1 MKRVLLML
9 VALFFCLSL
18 GACGLYS
25 DEQLEAIREEAYQQ
39 GLEETLEKSEEEY
52 QEFLRQY
59 EIEMQEELRE
69 LQRDAAEKREAAEE
83 AEEEAPVSDDVE
95 ASSEEPEAPESSSSS
110 ETSSESVSAYNGA
123 NPDGIANSATMVY
136 VTDYGEKYHSYGCQ
150 YLAVSCHGMTLY
162 QAKQAGYTACS
173 VCDPP
178 A

>member
-9 VALFFCLSL
+9 VVLAFCLTL

-39 GLEETLEKSEEEY
+39 GLEEILEKSGEEY

-69 LQRDAAEKREAAEE
+69 LQRDADEKREAAEE

-95 ASSEEPEAPESSSSS
+95 ASSEEPKAPESYSSS
-110 ETSSESVSAYNGA
+110 ETSSESASAYNGA
-123 NPDGIANSATMVY
+123 NPDGIANSAAMVY

-150 YLAVSCHGMTLY
+150 YLRESCHGMTLY
-162 QAKQAGYTACS
+162 KARQAGYTPCS